1 MNLIWIFKIIDD
13 KEGAKMDVRNIQTFI
28 RVAELGSFTK
38 VAQEMNYVQST
49 VTMQIRQLERELGY
63 PLFDRIGRKVSLTAL
78 GTEFLVYAY
87 EVTHL
92 LQKAQNIGRD
102 SAAVHGTLRVG
113 VLESLLYGPLLP
125 LLPAFRAQYA
135 NVDVQLTMGQAA
147 ELLRDLKENKLD
159 MVYLSADLNT
169 DPDLRC
175 CYRRREERIFIAA
188 PTHPVAG
195 KANVSMAELLGY
207 DFIVTE
213 RTGICYGRLREL
225 AAQQGALLRDTVEV
239 DSTAVIT
246 ELVAKGMGL
255 AFLPAY
261 SVARPIA
268 DGKVVRIDADVPPQS
283 YYSQILCHKSRWMF
297 PFMTGLVDAVRATR
311 PEVE

>member
-1 MNLIWIFKIIDD
+1 
-13 KEGAKMDVRNIQTFI
+13 MDIRNIQTFI
-28 RVAELGSFTK
+28 RVAELSSFTK

-49 VTMQIRQLERELGY
+49 VTMQIQQLERELGY

-78 GTEFLVYAY
+78 GTEFLAYAY
-87 EVTHL
+87 EITHL
-92 LQKAQNIGRD
+92 LQQAGQLGQED
-102 SAAVHGTLRVG
+102 ASVHGTLRVG
-113 VLESLLYGPLLP
+113 VLESLLFGPLTA
-125 LLPAFRAQYA
+125 LLPTFRAA
-135 NVDVQLTMGQAA
+135 HPNVDLQLKMGQTA

-169 DPDLRC
+169 DPDLQC
-175 CYRRREERIFIAA
+175 CYRRQEERVFIAS

-195 KANVSMAELLGY
+195 KCNVPMAQLLGY

-225 AAQQGALLRDTVEV
+225 AARQGALLKDTVEV

-261 SVARPIA
+261 AVAQAIE
-268 DGKVVRIDADVPPQS
+268 DGRVVRVDADVPPQT
-283 YYSQILCHKSRWMF
+283 YYSQILCHKSRWMS
-297 PFMTGLVDAVRATR
+297 PFMTGLVDAVRATY
-311 PEVE
+311 PERE